1 MDYETPSTSHVENQ
15 LHVDDIVENTDLNIP
30 ECPIEFK
37 PFVGRSFPTLDNAI
51 EFYENYGRRV
61 GFDSRKNGSKKVDDI
76 TLWFYMVCNREGEQ
90 KFNDQ
95 QPKRRRKS
103 KKCGCNASVAFKFDS
118 DRGYVIKHFNEEHN
132 HPMVEVQHHKF
143 MRLNRRLEPV
153 HQKFISDCAGAN
165 IGPSLTFKLLTELMG
180 GYESVG
186 CTVLDIRNYTRD
198 IRRYAEGCDA
208 QMIIDEL
215 KNKKQNCDAFM
226 YEYEVDSQSRLNH
239 LFWCDPIAKLNFL
252 QFGDIVSFDTTYST
266 NRYSMIFAPF
276 TGKDNHGRAVSFGAG
291 LLCSESADS
300 FSWLFNQFVK
310 CMGNHPKLIITDQ
323 DLGMKVAVEKVL
335 VNTRHRWCMWHIMA
349 KVAEKVPKSLLG
361 NNDFKKDLNSC
372 VWSELIEP
380 TEFEDKWKNVM
391 VTYDLVDSEWFV
403 SMFESRRYWV
413 PAYFRDFP
421 NSSLIKTTSV
431 SESQNSF
438 FKRYTQSR
446 ANLVVFLMN
455 FNNAVDAQRN
465 YSAKLDYTDFN
476 TTAKLKTEWSIEKHA
491 STIFTDG
498 AFMEIQEQIMEAYN
512 HCSLVSISNDSSTE
526 IYKVLDHFSNTW
538 TVTLSA
544 QDSICVCGCKMFLR
558 TALVCCHIFL
568 VLKNKKYRL
577 IPEYLIGGRWLKSSL
592 LKAVHGVQNSDVAT
606 HVYVDEK
613 KKAQAILLGEMLG
626 LYQAVSVDIDK
637 IHELTL
643 IVREARQQI
652 FADGVVTSTAQK
664 KKIMEEFYGAEAPQ
678 EVEVQPPEVVST
690 KGSGSRLPSRVEKAL
705 KLKNKPMR
713 QCKKCQEWGH
723 HDSRNCDKFKEKEM
737 MRSRRNADV

>member
-1 MDYETPSTSHVENQ
+1 
-15 LHVDDIVENTDLNIP
+15 
-30 ECPIEFK
+30 
-37 PFVGRSFPTLDNAI
+37 
-51 EFYENYGRRV
+51 
-61 GFDSRKNGSKKVDDI
+61 
-76 TLWFYMVCNREGEQ
+76 
-90 KFNDQ
+90 
-95 QPKRRRKS
+95 
-103 KKCGCNASVAFKFDS
+103 
-118 DRGYVIKHFNEEHN
+118 
-132 HPMVEVQHHKF
+132 
-143 MRLNRRLEPV
+143 MRLNRQLEPV

-186 CTVLDIRNYTRD
+186 CTVLDICNYTRD

-215 KNKKQNCDAFM
+215 KKKKENCDAFT
-226 YEYEVDSQSRLNH
+226 YEYEVDSRSRLIH
-239 LFWCDPIAKLNFL
+239 LFWCDPIAKMNFL

-266 NRYSMIFAPF
+266 NS
-276 TGKDNHGRAVSFGAG
+276 KDNHGRAVSFGAG

-300 FSWLFNQFVK
+300 FSWLFKQFVK
-310 CMGNHPKLIITDQ
+310 CKGIHPKLIITDQ

-361 NNDFKKDLNSC
+361 NTNFKKDLNLC

-391 VTYDLVDSEWFV
+391 ETYDLVGSEWFV

-465 YSAKLDYTDFN
+465 YSAKLDYMDYN
-476 TTAKLKTEWSIEKHA
+476 TTAKMKTEWSSEKHA

-498 AFMEIQEQIMEAYN
+498 AFKEIQEQIMEAYN
-512 HCSLVSISNDSSTE
+512 HCSLVSISNDSSPE
-526 IYKVLDHFSNTW
+526 MFS
-538 TVTLSA
+538 
-544 QDSICVCGCKMFLR
+544 R
-558 TALVCCHIFL
+558 TALVCYHIFL
-568 VLKNKKYRL
+568 VLKNKKFPL

-626 LYQAVSVDIDK
+626 LYQAVSVDIDQ
-637 IHELTL
+637 IHELTS
-643 IVREARQQI
+643 IVHEARQQI

-664 KKIMEEFYGAEAPQ
+664 KKIMEEFYGAETPQ
-678 EVEVQPPEVVST
+678 EVDVQPPEVVST
-690 KGSGSRLPSRVEKAL
+690 KGCGSRLPSRVEKAL
-705 KLKNKPMR
+705 KLKNKLMR

-723 HDSRNCDKFKEKEM
+723 HDSRNCDKFKEKEK
-737 MRSRRNADV
+737 MRSRRNSDV